1 VFLVRSPIHV
11 FHSVYCLERVYGIA
25 YRKILAA
32 PKAATTGL
40 VAVLFQDTVYE
51 RSSRWCR
58 MRVKCNIDN

>member
-1 VFLVRSPIHV
+1 
-11 FHSVYCLERVYGIA
+11 VYGIA

-51 RSSRWCR
+51 RSSRWWR